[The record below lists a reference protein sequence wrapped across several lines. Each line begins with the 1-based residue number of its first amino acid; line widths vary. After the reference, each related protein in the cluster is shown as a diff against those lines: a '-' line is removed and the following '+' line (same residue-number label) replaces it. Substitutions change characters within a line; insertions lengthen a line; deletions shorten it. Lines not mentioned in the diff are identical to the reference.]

1 MTARLLLLVALG
13 TTACGSDDG
22 GENAASTP
30 AGKSCHAP
38 CDKELQIATDCP
50 SDALGNCKE
59 ACDGLIPQ
67 LDSACRD
74 KAQVAYDCVAQ
85 NTTSA
90 ACNGGN
96 LPLPQTPDQCKTM
109 VSEFVQCAP

>member
-1 MTARLLLLVALG
+1 MVARFPWLVAFAVI
-13 TTACGSDDG
+13 ACGSDDG

-30 AGKSCHAP
+30 AGKSCHAL
-38 CDKELQIATDCP
+38 CDKELQLATDCP

-67 LDSACRD
+67 LDSACRA
-74 KAQVAYDCVAQ
+74 KAQAAYDCVAA

-96 LPLPQTPDQCKTM
+96 LPLPETPDQCKAM